1 MHYFV
6 LIFYHCFFVAEVGLI
21 AKGFM
26 DEGKLVP
33 DDIITTIVVDELKK
47 YEQDSWLLDGKFRR
61 VLFWHFGHV

>member
-1 MHYFV
+1 M
-6 LIFYHCFFVAEVGLI
+6 GLI

-26 DEGKLVP
+26 DEGRLVP

-61 VLFWHFGHV
+61 VLVTSDTVTGRLGWM

>member
-1 MHYFV
+1 M
-6 LIFYHCFFVAEVGLI
+6 GLI

-26 DEGKLVP
+26 DEGRLVP

-61 VLFWHFGHV
+61 VLVTSDTVTGSLGWM